1 MFTGISPPQWLRCFY
16 TVHAFPLSF
25 SVATR
30 DRFLAC
36 LRRQFWMG
44 AMQLCHHH
52 DRRVAKNRKLGFR
65 GHVRSSKVAVDW
77 ERSCFALVS
86 RRQQLWQ
93 TFSSFSHSDYWKYMP
108 SRCAV
113 LIWEAI
119 TILEAESQAR
129 VVDVLDSRSAE
140 SELGNLMI

>member
-1 MFTGISPPQWLRCFY
+1 
-16 TVHAFPLSF
+16 
-25 SVATR
+25 
-30 DRFLAC
+30 
-36 LRRQFWMG
+36 MG

-52 DRRVAKNRKLGFR
+52 DRRVAKNKKLGFR
-65 GHVRSSKVAVDW
+65 GHVLSSKVAVDW

-86 RRQQLWQ
+86 RPQQLWQ
-93 TFSSFSHSDYWKYMP
+93 TFSSFSHSDHWKYMP

-119 TILEAESQAR
+119 STLEAESQAR

-140 SELGNLMI
+140 SELGKSSSKSGLEELQQG